1 MAVLAVL
8 EMGWWPRGARLCAL
22 VLGVALAVPGLTRAD
37 QCVACEADV
46 AAGRR
51 DFSDEQWAAMQR
63 GEVVSSHQDTS
74 ASTESENQ
82 LIEASAIVPRPPALV
97 WSVITDFDGRPKFMG
112 NVKAAHVVRTEGNRV
127 WVSEK
132 LKVWGVNIDYN
143 IIGTLDTPHG
153 VFNWV
158 LDKSKDNDVAES
170 VGSWQLYPL
179 DDGQRTLL
187 QYRSHLDTGRAI
199 PGFIE
204 SFLTRR
210 SLPEIVENVRNEV
223 QHRYPILES
232 GVQPDATRP

>member
-1 MAVLAVL
+1 VLAVL

-132 LKVWGVNIDYN
+132 LKVCSTGSSTRARTTTSPSRSGLGSSTHWTTGSARYCSIDPTW
-143 IIGTLDTPHG
+143 IRAGP
-153 VFNWV
+153 
-158 LDKSKDNDVAES
+158 
-170 VGSWQLYPL
+170 YP
-179 DDGQRTLL
+179 DSSS
-187 QYRSHLDTGRAI
+187 RS
-199 PGFIE
+199 
-204 SFLTRR
+204 
-210 SLPEIVENVRNEV
+210 
-223 QHRYPILES
+223 
-232 GVQPDATRP
+232 